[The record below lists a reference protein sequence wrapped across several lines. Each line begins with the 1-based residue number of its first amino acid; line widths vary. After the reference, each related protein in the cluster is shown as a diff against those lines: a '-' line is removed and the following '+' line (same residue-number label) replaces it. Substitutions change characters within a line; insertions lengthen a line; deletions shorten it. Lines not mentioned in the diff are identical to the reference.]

1 MCVLC
6 LRPTTMRPERPLR
19 SGAIRPSAG
28 IRREL
33 GARGMTIDPEAK
45 QDVRAW
51 TTFTQ
56 SSDIPDWISRA
67 YISSYRGPHD
77 AGPDGV
83 TAVETGPSPAAL
95 VTPAVLGAHYRLGEH
110 RPADE
115 SCVAVYPA
123 DDPAGFGPALPG
135 VTHHRSL
142 LMDSNTV
149 LLHRLGVFYT
159 ALITPVFER
168 R

>member
-56 SSDIPDWISRA
+56 SSDIPDWSSRA
-67 YISSYRGPHD
+67 YISSDRGLHD
-77 AGPDGV
+77 SGPDGV
-83 TAVETGPSPAAL
+83 TAVTTRTRPSAPAQQ
-95 VTPAVLGAHYRLGEH
+95 PSLG
-110 RPADE
+110 
-115 SCVAVYPA
+115 
-123 DDPAGFGPALPG
+123 
-135 VTHHRSL
+135 
-142 LMDSNTV
+142 
-149 LLHRLGVFYT
+149 
-159 ALITPVFER
+159 
-168 R
+168 